1 MTVWK
6 RAGREPRELIQG
18 WRDQLQRVAA
28 GCGDR
33 VEMRVNRFWIA
44 FRSENQGR
52 AFAEI
57 RPTRHRI
64 EVFILPERRN
74 LTDPTGIARPA
85 PRSQGWNWFRTKFV
99 VVGNGHG
106 RAALSLIR
114 QSYESSSPPRHRT
127 RRSRRGGAHQVRLQ
141 VS

>member
-1 MTVWK
+1 MTAWK
-6 RAGREPRELIQG
+6 RAGREPRELIHG
-18 WRDQLQRVAA
+18 WRDQLQKVAA
-28 GCGDR
+28 GRGDR

-44 FRSENQGR
+44 FRSEQQKR

-64 EVFILPERRN
+64 EVFILAERRS
-74 LTDPTGIARPA
+74 LTDPAGIARPA

-114 QSYESSSPPRHRT
+114 QSYESPAHKAHRA
-127 RRSRRGGAHQVRLQ
+127 RRSRSGGAHQVRLQ
-141 VS
+141 VN